1 MTIIAVYILTI
12 ACLYAIAM
20 FVIIRIAKRQKK
32 FIVPKAPISELQKHR
47 AMLAR
52 NMEKEIFISYEKYLN
67 EPSGKRIIN
76 NSFDEYQRKK
86 FIGIQTVVNQ
96 RREQQMNEENLRNIE
111 PLGDKVLVEI
121 DAAPDKTES
130 GLFLPGNKHDRFGH
144 QGRIIAAGPDAKE
157 FVKPGDVVLVMK
169 YSGTE
174 MNSRSRL
181 FMMKLDDILA
191 VVEP

>member
-1 MTIIAVYILTI
+1 MTILAVYILTV
-12 ACLYAIAM
+12 ACLYAVAM

-32 FIVPKAPISELQKHR
+32 FIVPKAPISELRKHR
-47 AMLAR
+47 LDLAKQ
-52 NMEKEIFISYEKYLN
+52 MEKSFYEKALEDYQKAKKELA
-67 EPSGKRIIN
+67 GKN
-76 NSFDEYQRKK
+76 FV
-86 FIGIQTVVNQ
+86 GIQTILNQ
-96 RREQQMNEENLRNIE
+96 IKEQQMDEENLRNIE

-144 QGRIIAAGPDAKE
+144 NGTVVAAGPDAKGT
-157 FVKPGDVVLVMK
+157 VKKGDRVLVMK